1 MATTQMV
8 NKTQTV
14 GDTKITPAEKTVA
27 STKRG
32 MRVLLLTALSVV
44 SFCGH
49 ANACSLMMK
58 TNSQGTFVGR
68 TLEWWGPVATR
79 LVVIPRGFK
88 DHDIGDH
95 IAWTVKYGTVAIE
108 DDDKYCFSGEGINE
122 KGLTAHLL
130 TQGDSI
136 MPALAPNKP
145 TVNAM
150 SWVKYVLATCSNVN
164 EVVDGLRNYQI
175 TPMEGMYQDRKITNP
190 LHFAVNDARG
200 DAGIIE
206 FNDGKLDVFHG
217 PQYNVMTNEPRYTEQ
232 IANLARIRNEKKQ
245 YSVEQLPGGANPMN
259 RFIRISFNMEN
270 MPEPKTASQAIVF
283 MEEAIDNILVPTFDE
298 KKNPVSPLS
307 DAWEA
312 RYRVV
317 YDLRNLNMYFD
328 QDETGKR
335 IYLKLKD
342 VDFTSA
348 KLKYINPAD
357 YKSTYDLP

>member
-1 MATTQMV
+1 
-8 NKTQTV
+8 
-14 GDTKITPAEKTVA
+14 
-27 STKRG
+27 
-32 MRVLLLTALSVV
+32 
-44 SFCGH
+44 
-49 ANACSLMMK
+49 MMK

-68 TLEWWGPVATR
+68 TLEWWGPVSTR

-95 IAWTVKYGTVAIE
+95 ITWTVKYGTVAIE
-108 DDDKYCFSGEGINE
+108 DDDKYSYSGEGINE

-136 MPALAPNKP
+136 MPALVPNKP

-175 TPMEGMYQDRKITNP
+175 TPMEATYQGQHVTNP
-190 LHFAVNDARG
+190 SHFAVNDASG
-200 DAGIIE
+200 DAAIIE

-232 IANLARIRNEKKQ
+232 LANLAKVRSEKKQ

-259 RFIRISFNMEN
+259 RFVRNSFNMEN
-270 MPEPKTASQAIVF
+270 MREPKTASEAVVF
-283 MEEAIDNILVPTFDE
+283 MEAAIDNVLVPTFDE

-357 YKSTYDLP
+357 HKSTYDLQ